1 MVALCA
7 SAALDGLAHP
17 LARPLTQNIHRLA
30 RPVDRQLRHMYVTRI
45 VAIRHGET
53 AWNAAH
59 RLQGHMNI
67 PLNDQGRAQ
76 ARAAAQALTDD
87 GSDGSAIAAVYASDL
102 ARAFET
108 GRAVAEASHAPIT
121 AVRDLRERSFGDWE
135 GRSYADLSVEF
146 PDQAERWRKRDPEW
160 SPPGA
165 AENLLQF
172 RERISRTV
180 QDLAA
185 RHLGDQIVIVTHG
198 GVLDALYRLAAG
210 LDIQAPRTW
219 QLGNA
224 AINRLLWT
232 PEGGLTLV
240 GWGDA
245 RHLEHALNLE
255 IGDDAR

>member
-1 MVALCA
+1 MHA
-7 SAALDGLAHP
+7 
-17 LARPLTQNIHRLA
+17 
-30 RPVDRQLRHMYVTRI
+30 TRI
-45 VAIRHGET
+45 IAIRHGET

-59 RLQGHMNI
+59 RLQGHVDI
-67 PLNDQGRAQ
+67 PLNEHGRAQ
-76 ARAAAQALTDD
+76 AQAVARALTEDD
-87 GSDGSAIAAVYASDL
+87 SGAGSAIAAVYASDL

-108 GRAVAEASHAPIT
+108 GRAIAETAHAPIT

-135 GRSYADLSVEF
+135 GRSYAELSVAF
-146 PDQAERWRKRDPEW
+146 PAEAERWRTRDPEW

-172 RERISRTV
+172 RERIQRTV
-180 QDLAA
+180 QGIAA
-185 RHLGDQIVIVTHG
+185 QRLGEQIVIVAHG
-198 GVLDALYRLAAG
+198 GVLDVIHRLAVG

-219 QLGNA
+219 ELGNA

-240 GWGDA
+240 GWNDA
-245 RHLEHALNLE
+245 RHLESALDLE